1 MSPAGLYH
9 FLHNEDSP
17 LSEKQIQA
25 IQEMGFGSLLLLQIK
40 KVPGSLAYWLVSN
53 YNPIKGCLLDGKLPI
68 LEEDIYLSLGLPM
81 GPNVVIEA
89 SNGDKCPV
97 YLSVLE
103 KFKSQFGNDSIDVK
117 DILAKLP
124 TKKEGGDDF
133 KRNFIIYI
141 FSALLGGVV
150 GNQASLKLLKS
161 LANTDS
167 ISDFNWCNFIKRKL
181 ADQVQSWQKEEFETK
196 QLKENWFGGPIMA
209 LVFVYLDRSVFK
221 SRLVSRQFPT
231 LSTWTTEAIL
241 KRINDELNDK
251 NSKTRTFGRGSVE
264 PPLVM
269 SQHMPLAP
277 SSLLKIDFRQ
287 TSKSLGAPSSEHQS
301 VKQSKQQQPEQ
312 QQSEHAETAAPAV
325 SSNSGSASEFVDK
338 FAESAKVLAQA
349 FLQYKSLASHAPS
362 KLHSSPTVDKLVAAA
377 DGMAEGFRLSQQ
389 EKCGNEDNRKDEDNG
404 KTVEV
409 KEIVDNEEHEQNEEN
424 ILSCNVEN
432 IAENTERITGWS
444 EADLLA
450 ALEIMDEAFQ
460 PIQPHHSPPKPE
472 CPSFRLLPL
481 DDHLLSQPEEFL
493 SQPQPQPQPETEPQ
507 RQPETEPQP
516 EPSTSYGEA
525 DQPESDQAE
534 PEPDHSEPTVEVDL
548 VDITQTPAVYTRRGV
563 RVKTARNKRPTVPAE
578 VYRSPYLQRN
588 TNILKDFTQAEKNC
602 LDNVDVAAAQ
612 LILTPIIAPSC
623 PPFLF
628 CFDLRPESCKCQ
640 IIHPMKDISVDY
652 TPFHKPMQDRLIN
665 LLQSKLPSV
674 TCLTSMAM
682 PEVFVPKSIL
692 KCNQIDN
699 GLYLLNI
706 LENYKGNKTNSL
718 TTVNTEAQLRRFAL
732 WVCHQIATCSGN
744 LSKEIVKKD
753 ALELSSSLGLP
764 FTDKE
769 LVTCVGRRTKAIAQ

>member
-9 FLHNEDSP
+9 FLHIEDSP

-25 IQEMGFGSLLLLQIK
+25 IQEMGFGSLLLFQIK

-53 YNPIKGCLLDGKLPI
+53 YDPIKGCLLDGKLSI
-68 LEEDIYLSLGLPM
+68 LEEDIYLSLGLPK

-97 YLSVLE
+97 YLSVWR
-103 KFKSQFGNDSIDVK
+103 SS
-117 DILAKLP
+117 
-124 TKKEGGDDF
+124 
-133 KRNFIIYI
+133 KRN
-141 FSALLGGVV
+141 SAMIPLMSKTFWPSSLHKKK
-150 GNQASLKLLKS
+150 ASLKLLKS

-181 ADQVQSWQKEEFETK
+181 ADQVQSWQKKEFETK

-209 LVFVYLDRSVFK
+209 LVFVYLDRCVFK

-231 LSTWTTEAIL
+231 LSTWTTEAIS
-241 KRINDELNDK
+241 KRINNELNDK
-251 NSKTRTFGRGSVE
+251 SSKTRTFGRGSVE
-264 PPLVM
+264 PPLVK
-269 SQHMPLAP
+269 SQHMPHAP
-277 SSLLKIDFRQ
+277 SSLLKIEFWQ
-287 TSKSLGAPSSEHQS
+287 TSKSLGVPSSEHQS
-301 VKQSKQQQPEQ
+301 VKQSEQQQPEQ

-349 FLQYKSLASHAPS
+349 FLQYKSLASQAPS
-362 KLHSSPTVDKLVAAA
+362 KLHSSPTVDKLVAGA
-377 DGMAEGFRLSQQ
+377 DGIAEGFRLSQK
-389 EKCGNEDNRKDEDNG
+389 EKYGNEENRKHEDNG
-404 KTVEV
+404 KTVEE
-409 KEIVDNEEHEQNEEN
+409 KEIVDNDEHEENEENVKN

-450 ALEIMDEAFQ
+450 ALELMDEAFQ

-493 SQPQPQPQPETEPQ
+493 SQPQPQP
-507 RQPETEPQP
+507 ETEPQP
-516 EPSTSYGEA
+516 QP

-534 PEPDHSEPTVEVDL
+534 PEPDDSEPTVEADL

-563 RVKTARNKRPTVPAE
+563 RVKTVRNKRPIVPAE

-588 TNILKDFTQAEKNC
+588 TNILKAFTQAEKNC
-602 LDNVDVAAAQ
+602 LDNFDVAAAQ

-652 TPFHKPMQDRLIN
+652 TPFFKPTQDMLIN
-665 LLQSKLPSV
+665 LLQSKFPSV
-674 TCLTSMAM
+674 TGLTSMAM

-718 TTVNTEAQLRRFAL
+718 ITVNTEAQLRRFAL
-732 WVCHQIATCSGN
+732 RVCHQIATCSGN
-744 LSKEIVKKD
+744 LSKEIVEKD

-769 LVTCVGRRTKAIAQ
+769 LVTYVGRRTKAIAQ

>member
-1 MSPAGLYH
+1 
-9 FLHNEDSP
+9 
-17 LSEKQIQA
+17 
-25 IQEMGFGSLLLLQIK
+25 
-40 KVPGSLAYWLVSN
+40 
-53 YNPIKGCLLDGKLPI
+53 
-68 LEEDIYLSLGLPM
+68 M

-124 TKKEGGDDF
+124 TQKEGGDDF

-209 LVFVYLDRSVFK
+209 LVFVYLDRCIFK
-221 SRLVSRQFPT
+221 SRLVSRQFST
-231 LSTWTTEAIL
+231 LSTWTTESIS

-269 SQHMPLAP
+269 SQHMPHAP
-277 SSLLKIDFRQ
+277 SSLLKIEFRQ
-287 TSKSLGAPSSEHQS
+287 TSKSLGAPSSEHQP
-301 VKQSKQQQPEQ
+301 VKQSEQQQPEQ

-349 FLQYKSLASHAPS
+349 FLQYKSLASQAPS

-389 EKCGNEDNRKDEDNG
+389 EKCGNEDNRKHEDNG
-404 KTVEV
+404 KTVEE
-409 KEIVDNEEHEQNEEN
+409 KEIVDNEEHVENEEN

-507 RQPETEPQP
+507 PQRQPETEPQP

-563 RVKTARNKRPTVPAE
+563 CVKTVRNKRPTVPVE

-652 TPFHKPMQDRLIN
+652 TPFFKPTQDMLIN
-665 LLQSKLPSV
+665 LLQSKFPSV
-674 TCLTSMAM
+674 TGLTSMAM

-718 TTVNTEAQLRRFAL
+718 ITVNTEAQLRRFAL
-732 WVCHQIATCSGN
+732 RVCHQISTCSGN
-744 LSKEIVKKD
+744 LSKEIVEKD

-769 LVTCVGRRTKAIAQ
+769 LVFIHLHSKKLKHWWACICDLKQRKNFILDSMQSINVDEDNNHAEEIV

>member
-53 YNPIKGCLLDGKLPI
+53 YDPIKGCLLDGKLPI

-124 TKKEGGDDF
+124 TQKEGGDDF

-209 LVFVYLDRSVFK
+209 LVFVYLDRCVFK

-269 SQHMPLAP
+269 SQHMPHAP
-277 SSLLKIDFRQ
+277 SSLLKVDFRQ
-287 TSKSLGAPSSEHQS
+287 TSKSLGAPSSEHQP
-301 VKQSKQQQPEQ
+301 VKQSEQQQPEQ

-349 FLQYKSLASHAPS
+349 FLQYKSLASQAPS

-389 EKCGNEDNRKDEDNG
+389 EKCGNEDNRKHEDNG
-404 KTVEV
+404 KTVEE

-507 RQPETEPQP
+507 PQRQPETEPQP

-548 VDITQTPAVYTRRGV
+548 VDITQTPAVYTRRGDQV
-563 RVKTARNKRPTVPAE
+563 SPDVINVWCEILNSGESLRSRDSACRLFVPH
-578 VYRSPYLQRN
+578 S
-588 TNILKDFTQAEKNC
+588 TDSC

-623 PPFLF
+623 PPFL
-628 CFDLRPESCKCQ
+628 
-640 IIHPMKDISVDY
+640 
-652 TPFHKPMQDRLIN
+652 QDRLIN

-674 TCLTSMAM
+674 TGLTSMAM

-718 TTVNTEAQLRRFAL
+718 ITVNTVFIPLHNKKLKHWWACICDLKQGKNFILDSMQSINVDEDNHHA
-732 WVCHQIATCSGN
+732 S
-744 LSKEIVKKD
+744 EIV
-753 ALELSSSLGLP
+753 
-764 FTDKE
+764 
-769 LVTCVGRRTKAIAQ
+769 

>member
-1 MSPAGLYH
+1 MLVGREASDFRGRYISFPGIT
-9 FLHNEDSP
+9 N
-17 LSEKQIQA
+17 
-25 IQEMGFGSLLLLQIK
+25 GSK
-40 KVPGSLAYWLVSN
+40 F
-53 YNPIKGCLLDGKLPI
+53 
-68 LEEDIYLSLGLPM
+68 
-81 GPNVVIEA
+81 VIEA

-124 TKKEGGDDF
+124 TQKEDGDDF

-161 LANTDS
+161 LANTDL

-209 LVFVYLDRSVFK
+209 LVFVYLDRCVFK

-269 SQHMPLAP
+269 SQHMPHAP
-277 SSLLKIDFRQ
+277 SPLLKIDFRQ

-301 VKQSKQQQPEQ
+301 VKQSEQQQPEQ
-312 QQSEHAETAAPAV
+312 QQSEHAETAAPAAPAV

-349 FLQYKSLASHAPS
+349 FLQYKSLASQAPS

-389 EKCGNEDNRKDEDNG
+389 EKCGNEDNRKHEDNG
-404 KTVEV
+404 KTVEE
-409 KEIVDNEEHEQNEEN
+409 KEIVDNEEHEENEEN
-424 ILSCNVEN
+424 VKNILS
-432 IAENTERITGWS
+432 S
-444 EADLLA
+444 
-450 ALEIMDEAFQ
+450 
-460 PIQPHHSPPKPE
+460 
-472 CPSFRLLPL
+472 
-481 DDHLLSQPEEFL
+481 
-493 SQPQPQPQPETEPQ
+493 
-507 RQPETEPQP
+507 
-516 EPSTSYGEA
+516 

-548 VDITQTPAVYTRRGV
+548 VDITQTPDVYTRRGV

-612 LILTPIIAPSC
+612 L
-623 PPFLF
+623 
-628 CFDLRPESCKCQ
+628 
-640 IIHPMKDISVDY
+640 
-652 TPFHKPMQDRLIN
+652 QDRLIN

-674 TCLTSMAM
+674 TGLPSMAM

-718 TTVNTEAQLRRFAL
+718 ITVNTEAQLRRFAL
-732 WVCHQIATCSGN
+732 RVCHQIATCSGN
-744 LSKEIVKKD
+744 LSKEIVEKD

>member
-1 MSPAGLYH
+1 MKRSTPATSTSEVCEPAKKKRNYKERLPVLRTRMSPAGLYH

-40 KVPGSLAYWLVSN
+40 KVPGSLTYWLVKKVPGSLAYWLVSN
-53 YNPIKGCLLDGKLPI
+53 YDPIKGGLLDGKLPI

-124 TKKEGGDDF
+124 TQKEGGDDF

-181 ADQVQSWQKEEFETK
+181 ADQVQSW
-196 QLKENWFGGPIMA
+196 
-209 LVFVYLDRSVFK
+209 
-221 SRLVSRQFPT
+221 
-231 LSTWTTEAIL
+231 
-241 KRINDELNDK
+241 
-251 NSKTRTFGRGSVE
+251 GSVE

-269 SQHMPLAP
+269 SQHMPHAP

-287 TSKSLGAPSSEHQS
+287 TSKSLGASSSE
-301 VKQSKQQQPEQ
+301 QQQPEQ
-312 QQSEHAETAAPAV
+312 QPEHAETAAPAV
-325 SSNSGSASEFVDK
+325 SSNSGSISEFVDK
-338 FAESAKVLAQA
+338 FAESTKVLAQA
-349 FLQYKSLASHAPS
+349 FLQYKSLASQAPS

-404 KTVEV
+404 KTVEE

-444 EADLLA
+444 EADLL
-450 ALEIMDEAFQ
+450 
-460 PIQPHHSPPKPE
+460 
-472 CPSFRLLPL
+472 LPL

-493 SQPQPQPQPETEPQ
+493 SQPQPQPQPETEPQPQ

-548 VDITQTPAVYTRRGV
+548 VDITQTPVFTLVEVGESLRSRDSACRLF
-563 RVKTARNKRPTVPAE
+563 VPH
-578 VYRSPYLQRN
+578 S
-588 TNILKDFTQAEKNC
+588 TDSC
-602 LDNVDVAAAQ
+602 LDIVDVAAAQ
-612 LILTPIIAPSC
+612 LILTPIIAPSF

-628 CFDLRPESCKCQ
+628 CFDLRPESCKRQ

-652 TPFHKPMQDRLIN
+652 TPFYKPTQDRLIN

-674 TCLTSMAM
+674 RGLTSMAM

-718 TTVNTEAQLRRFAL
+718 ITVNTVSFLFN
-732 WVCHQIATCSGN
+732 I
-744 LSKEIVKKD
+744 
-753 ALELSSSLGLP
+753 
-764 FTDKE
+764 
-769 LVTCVGRRTKAIAQ
+769 

>member
-1 MSPAGLYH
+1 
-9 FLHNEDSP
+9 
-17 LSEKQIQA
+17 
-25 IQEMGFGSLLLLQIK
+25 
-40 KVPGSLAYWLVSN
+40 
-53 YNPIKGCLLDGKLPI
+53 
-68 LEEDIYLSLGLPM
+68 
-81 GPNVVIEA
+81 
-89 SNGDKCPV
+89 
-97 YLSVLE
+97 
-103 KFKSQFGNDSIDVK
+103 
-117 DILAKLP
+117 
-124 TKKEGGDDF
+124 
-133 KRNFIIYI
+133 
-141 FSALLGGVV
+141 
-150 GNQASLKLLKS
+150 
-161 LANTDS
+161 
-167 ISDFNWCNFIKRKL
+167 
-181 ADQVQSWQKEEFETK
+181 
-196 QLKENWFGGPIMA
+196 
-209 LVFVYLDRSVFK
+209 
-221 SRLVSRQFPT
+221 
-231 LSTWTTEAIL
+231 
-241 KRINDELNDK
+241 
-251 NSKTRTFGRGSVE
+251 
-264 PPLVM
+264 
-269 SQHMPLAP
+269 
-277 SSLLKIDFRQ
+277 
-287 TSKSLGAPSSEHQS
+287 
-301 VKQSKQQQPEQ
+301 
-312 QQSEHAETAAPAV
+312 
-325 SSNSGSASEFVDK
+325 
-338 FAESAKVLAQA
+338 
-349 FLQYKSLASHAPS
+349 
-362 KLHSSPTVDKLVAAA
+362 
-377 DGMAEGFRLSQQ
+377 
-389 EKCGNEDNRKDEDNG
+389 
-404 KTVEV
+404 
-409 KEIVDNEEHEQNEEN
+409 
-424 ILSCNVEN
+424 
-432 IAENTERITGWS
+432 
-444 EADLLA
+444 
-450 ALEIMDEAFQ
+450 MDEAFQ

-652 TPFHKPMQDRLIN
+652 TPFYKPTQDRLIN
-665 LLQSKLPSV
+665 LLQSMLPSV
-674 TCLTSMAM
+674 TGLTSKAM

-718 TTVNTEAQLRRFAL
+718 ITVNTEAQLRRFAL
-732 WVCHQIATCSGN
+732 RVCHQIATCSGN
-744 LSKEIVKKD
+744 LSKEIVEKD

>member
-1 MSPAGLYH
+1 MLVGREASDFRGRYISFPGIT
-9 FLHNEDSP
+9 N
-17 LSEKQIQA
+17 
-25 IQEMGFGSLLLLQIK
+25 GSK
-40 KVPGSLAYWLVSN
+40 F
-53 YNPIKGCLLDGKLPI
+53 
-68 LEEDIYLSLGLPM
+68 
-81 GPNVVIEA
+81 VIEA

-124 TKKEGGDDF
+124 TQKEGGDDF

-150 GNQASLKLLKS
+150 GNQANLKLLKS
-161 LANTDS
+161 LANTDL

-209 LVFVYLDRSVFK
+209 LVFVYLDRCVFK

-241 KRINDELNDK
+241 KRITDELNDK

-269 SQHMPLAP
+269 SQHMPHAP
-277 SSLLKIDFRQ
+277 SLLLKIDFRQ

-301 VKQSKQQQPEQ
+301 VKQSEQQQPEQ

-325 SSNSGSASEFVDK
+325 SSNLGSASEFVDK

-349 FLQYKSLASHAPS
+349 FLQYKSLASQAPS

-389 EKCGNEDNRKDEDNG
+389 EKCGNEDNG
-404 KTVEV
+404 KTVEE

-424 ILSCNVEN
+424 ILSCDVV
-432 IAENTERITGWS
+432 NTERITGWS

-481 DDHLLSQPEEFL
+481 DDQLLSQPEEFL
-493 SQPQPQPQPETEPQ
+493 SQPQPQAQPETEPQ

-516 EPSTSYGEA
+516 EPSTSYGGA

-652 TPFHKPMQDRLIN
+652 TPFYKPTQDRLIN

-674 TCLTSMAM
+674 TGLTSMAM

-699 GLYLLNI
+699 GLYLMNI

-718 TTVNTEAQLRRFAL
+718 ITVNTEAQLRRFAL
-732 WVCHQIATCSGN
+732 RVCHQIATCSGN
-744 LSKEIVKKD
+744 LSKEIVEKD
-753 ALELSSSLGLP
+753 ALELSFSLGLP

-769 LVTCVGRRTKAIAQ
+769 LVVDAETNPEIWGQYIKPQYIPADGSHIDMVFIPFHSKKWKHWWACICDLKQGKNFILDSMQSINEDEDNNHALEIV

>member
-53 YNPIKGCLLDGKLPI
+53 YDPIKGCLLDGKLPI

-124 TKKEGGDDF
+124 TQKEGGDDF

-161 LANTDS
+161 LANTDL

-209 LVFVYLDRSVFK
+209 LVFVYLDRCVFK

-264 PPLVM
+264 PPL
-269 SQHMPLAP
+269 Q
-277 SSLLKIDFRQ
+277 
-287 TSKSLGAPSSEHQS
+287 SE
-301 VKQSKQQQPEQ
+301 QQQPEQ

-325 SSNSGSASEFVDK
+325 SSNSGSASEFFDK

-349 FLQYKSLASHAPS
+349 FLQYKSLASQAPS

-389 EKCGNEDNRKDEDNG
+389 EKCGNEDNRKREDNG
-404 KTVEV
+404 KTVEE
-409 KEIVDNEEHEQNEEN
+409 KEIVDNEEHVENEEN

-516 EPSTSYGEA
+516 EPSTSYGGA

-548 VDITQTPAVYTRRGV
+548 IDITQTPAVYTRRGV

-602 LDNVDVAAAQ
+602 LDNVDVAATQ
-612 LILTPIIAPSC
+612 LILTLIIAPSC

-652 TPFHKPMQDRLIN
+652 TPFYKPTQDRLIN

-674 TCLTSMAM
+674 TGLTSMAM

-718 TTVNTEAQLRRFAL
+718 ITVNTEAQLRRFAL
-732 WVCHQIATCSGN
+732 RVCHQIATCSGN
-744 LSKEIVKKD
+744 LSKEIVEKD

>member
-1 MSPAGLYH
+1 
-9 FLHNEDSP
+9 
-17 LSEKQIQA
+17 
-25 IQEMGFGSLLLLQIK
+25 
-40 KVPGSLAYWLVSN
+40 
-53 YNPIKGCLLDGKLPI
+53 
-68 LEEDIYLSLGLPM
+68 
-81 GPNVVIEA
+81 
-89 SNGDKCPV
+89 
-97 YLSVLE
+97 
-103 KFKSQFGNDSIDVK
+103 
-117 DILAKLP
+117 
-124 TKKEGGDDF
+124 
-133 KRNFIIYI
+133 
-141 FSALLGGVV
+141 
-150 GNQASLKLLKS
+150 
-161 LANTDS
+161 
-167 ISDFNWCNFIKRKL
+167 
-181 ADQVQSWQKEEFETK
+181 
-196 QLKENWFGGPIMA
+196 MA
-209 LVFVYLDRSVFK
+209 LVFVYLDRCVFK

-231 LSTWTTEAIL
+231 LFTWTTEAIL

-269 SQHMPLAP
+269 SQHMPHAP

-287 TSKSLGAPSSEHQS
+287 TSKSLGASSSE
-301 VKQSKQQQPEQ
+301 QQQPEQ
-312 QQSEHAETAAPAV
+312 QPEHAETAAPAV
-325 SSNSGSASEFVDK
+325 SSNSGSISEFVDK
-338 FAESAKVLAQA
+338 FAESTKVLAQA
-349 FLQYKSLASHAPS
+349 FLQYKSLASQAPS

-377 DGMAEGFRLSQQ
+377 AGMAEGFRLSQQ

-404 KTVEV
+404 KTVEE

-507 RQPETEPQP
+507 PQRQPETEPQP

-525 DQPESDQAE
+525 DQPESYQAE
-534 PEPDHSEPTVEVDL
+534 PEPDHSEPTLEVDL
-548 VDITQTPAVYTRRGV
+548 VDITQTPVVYTRRGV

-602 LDNVDVAAAQ
+602 LDIVDVAAAQ
-612 LILTPIIAPSC
+612 LILTPIIAPSF

-628 CFDLRPESCKCQ
+628 CFDLRPESCKRQ

-652 TPFHKPMQDRLIN
+652 TPFYKPTQDRLIN

-674 TCLTSMAM
+674 TGLTSMAM

-699 GLYLLNI
+699 GLYLPNI

-718 TTVNTEAQLRRFAL
+718 ITVNTAVDAETNPEIWDQYIKPQYIPADGSHIDMVFIPLHNKTLKHWWACICDLKQGKNFILDSMQSIDVDEDNHHA
-732 WVCHQIATCSGN
+732 S
-744 LSKEIVKKD
+744 EIV
-753 ALELSSSLGLP
+753 
-764 FTDKE
+764 
-769 LVTCVGRRTKAIAQ
+769 

>member
-53 YNPIKGCLLDGKLPI
+53 YDPIKGCLLDGKLPI

-89 SNGDKCPV
+89 SNGDKCPT

-124 TKKEGGDDF
+124 TQKEGGDDF

-161 LANTDS
+161 LANTDL

-209 LVFVYLDRSVFK
+209 LVFVYLDRCVFK

-269 SQHMPLAP
+269 SQHMPHAP

-301 VKQSKQQQPEQ
+301 VKQSEQQQPEQ

-349 FLQYKSLASHAPS
+349 FLQYKSLASQAPS

-404 KTVEV
+404 KTVEE

-424 ILSCNVEN
+424 ILSCDVV
-432 IAENTERITGWS
+432 NTERITGWS

-450 ALEIMDEAFQ
+450 ALESMDEAFQ

-493 SQPQPQPQPETEPQ
+493 SQPQPQPETEPQ

-516 EPSTSYGEA
+516 EPSTSYGGA

-612 LILTPIIAPSC
+612 L
-623 PPFLF
+623 
-628 CFDLRPESCKCQ
+628 
-640 IIHPMKDISVDY
+640 
-652 TPFHKPMQDRLIN
+652 QDRLIT

-674 TCLTSMAM
+674 TGLTSMAM
-682 PEVFVPKSIL
+682 PEVLVPKSIL

-718 TTVNTEAQLRRFAL
+718 ITVNTEGQLRRFAL
-732 WVCHQIATCSGN
+732 RVCHQIATCSGN
-744 LSKEIVKKD
+744 LSKEIVEKD
-753 ALELSSSLGLP
+753 ALELSFSLGLP

>member
-53 YNPIKGCLLDGKLPI
+53 YDPIKGCLLDRKLPI

-124 TKKEGGDDF
+124 TQKEGGDDF

-209 LVFVYLDRSVFK
+209 LVFVYLDRCVFK

-269 SQHMPLAP
+269 SQHMPHAP

-287 TSKSLGAPSSEHQS
+287 TSKSLGASSSEHQS
-301 VKQSKQQQPEQ
+301 VKQSEQQQPEQ

-349 FLQYKSLASHAPS
+349 FLQYKSLASQAPS

-404 KTVEV
+404 KTVEE

-424 ILSCNVEN
+424 ILS
-432 IAENTERITGWS
+432 S
-444 EADLLA
+444 
-450 ALEIMDEAFQ
+450 
-460 PIQPHHSPPKPE
+460 
-472 CPSFRLLPL
+472 
-481 DDHLLSQPEEFL
+481 
-493 SQPQPQPQPETEPQ
+493 
-507 RQPETEPQP
+507 
-516 EPSTSYGEA
+516 

-563 RVKTARNKRPTVPAE
+563 RVKTARNKRPIVPAE

-652 TPFHKPMQDRLIN
+652 TPFYKPTQDRLIN

-718 TTVNTEAQLRRFAL
+718 ITVNTEGQLRRFAL
-732 WVCHQIATCSGN
+732 RVCHQIATCSGN
-744 LSKEIVKKD
+744 LSKEIVEKD

>member
-53 YNPIKGCLLDGKLPI
+53 YDPIKGCLLDGKLPI

-124 TKKEGGDDF
+124 TQKEGGDDF

-209 LVFVYLDRSVFK
+209 LVFVYLDR
-221 SRLVSRQFPT
+221 
-231 LSTWTTEAIL
+231 
-241 KRINDELNDK
+241 
-251 NSKTRTFGRGSVE
+251 GSVE

-269 SQHMPLAP
+269 SQHMPHAP

-287 TSKSLGAPSSEHQS
+287 TSKSLGAPSSEHQP
-301 VKQSKQQQPEQ
+301 VKQSEQQPEQ

-349 FLQYKSLASHAPS
+349 FLQYKSLASQAPS

-404 KTVEV
+404 KTVEE

-424 ILSCNVEN
+424 ILSCIVEN

-516 EPSTSYGEA
+516 EPSTSYGGA

-602 LDNVDVAAAQ
+602 LDNVDVAATQ
-612 LILTPIIAPSC
+612 L
-623 PPFLF
+623 
-628 CFDLRPESCKCQ
+628 E
-640 IIHPMKDISVDY
+640 
-652 TPFHKPMQDRLIN
+652 
-665 LLQSKLPSV
+665 
-674 TCLTSMAM
+674 
-682 PEVFVPKSIL
+682 
-692 KCNQIDN
+692 
-699 GLYLLNI
+699 G
-706 LENYKGNKTNSL
+706 
-718 TTVNTEAQLRRFAL
+718 QLRRFAL
-732 WVCHQIATCSGN
+732 RVCHQIATCYGN
-744 LSKEIVKKD
+744 LSKEIAEKD

>member
-53 YNPIKGCLLDGKLPI
+53 YDPIKGCLLDGKLPI

-124 TKKEGGDDF
+124 TQKEGGDDF

-209 LVFVYLDRSVFK
+209 LVFVYLDRCVFK

-269 SQHMPLAP
+269 SQHMPHAP

-287 TSKSLGAPSSEHQS
+287 TSKSLGAPSSEHQP
-301 VKQSKQQQPEQ
+301 VKQSEQQQPEQ

-349 FLQYKSLASHAPS
+349 FLQYKSLASQAPS

-389 EKCGNEDNRKDEDNG
+389 EKCGNEDNRKHEDNG
-404 KTVEV
+404 KTVEE

-507 RQPETEPQP
+507 PQRQPETEPQP

-563 RVKTARNKRPTVPAE
+563 RVKTVRNKRPTVPAE

-652 TPFHKPMQDRLIN
+652 TPFY
-665 LLQSKLPSV
+665 KL
-674 TCLTSMAM
+674 
-682 PEVFVPKSIL
+682 
-692 KCNQIDN
+692 
-699 GLYLLNI
+699 
-706 LENYKGNKTNSL
+706 
-718 TTVNTEAQLRRFAL
+718 TEAQLRRFAL
-732 WVCHQIATCSGN
+732 RVCHQIATCSGN
-744 LSKEIVKKD
+744 LSKEIVEKD

>member
-1 MSPAGLYH
+1 
-9 FLHNEDSP
+9 
-17 LSEKQIQA
+17 
-25 IQEMGFGSLLLLQIK
+25 
-40 KVPGSLAYWLVSN
+40 
-53 YNPIKGCLLDGKLPI
+53 
-68 LEEDIYLSLGLPM
+68 M

-124 TKKEGGDDF
+124 TQKEGGDDF

-209 LVFVYLDRSVFK
+209 LVFVYLDRCVFK

-269 SQHMPLAP
+269 SQHMPHAP

-301 VKQSKQQQPEQ
+301 VKQSEQQQHEQ
-312 QQSEHAETAAPAV
+312 QQSEHVETAAPVV

-349 FLQYKSLASHAPS
+349 FLQYKSLASQAPS

-404 KTVEV
+404 KTVEE

-460 PIQPHHSPPKPE
+460 PIQPHHSPPKLE

-481 DDHLLSQPEEFL
+481 DEHLLSQPEEFL
-493 SQPQPQPQPETEPQ
+493 SQPQPQPEIEPQPQ

-534 PEPDHSEPTVEVDL
+534 PAPDHSEPTVEIDL

-563 RVKTARNKRPTVPAE
+563 RVKTARNKRPTIPAE

-602 LDNVDVAAAQ
+602 LNNVDVAAAQ

-623 PPFLF
+623 LPFLF

-652 TPFHKPMQDRLIN
+652 TPFYKP
-665 LLQSKLPSV
+665 
-674 TCLTSMAM
+674 
-682 PEVFVPKSIL
+682 
-692 KCNQIDN
+692 
-699 GLYLLNI
+699 
-706 LENYKGNKTNSL
+706 
-718 TTVNTEAQLRRFAL
+718 TEAQLRRFAL
-732 WVCHQIATCSGN
+732 RVCHQIATCSGN
-744 LSKEIVKKD
+744 LSKEIVEKD

>member
-1 MSPAGLYH
+1 S
-9 FLHNEDSP
+9 
-17 LSEKQIQA
+17 
-25 IQEMGFGSLLLLQIK
+25 
-40 KVPGSLAYWLVSN
+40 
-53 YNPIKGCLLDGKLPI
+53 
-68 LEEDIYLSLGLPM
+68 
-81 GPNVVIEA
+81 
-89 SNGDKCPV
+89 
-97 YLSVLE
+97 
-103 KFKSQFGNDSIDVK
+103 
-117 DILAKLP
+117 
-124 TKKEGGDDF
+124 
-133 KRNFIIYI
+133 
-141 FSALLGGVV
+141 
-150 GNQASLKLLKS
+150 
-161 LANTDS
+161 
-167 ISDFNWCNFIKRKL
+167 
-181 ADQVQSWQKEEFETK
+181 
-196 QLKENWFGGPIMA
+196 
-209 LVFVYLDRSVFK
+209 
-221 SRLVSRQFPT
+221 
-231 LSTWTTEAIL
+231 
-241 KRINDELNDK
+241 
-251 NSKTRTFGRGSVE
+251 
-264 PPLVM
+264 
-269 SQHMPLAP
+269 
-277 SSLLKIDFRQ
+277 
-287 TSKSLGAPSSEHQS
+287 SSEHQP
-301 VKQSKQQQPEQ
+301 VKQSEQQQPEQ

-349 FLQYKSLASHAPS
+349 FLQYKSLASQAPS
-362 KLHSSPTVDKLVAAA
+362 KLHSSPTVDKLVAGA
-377 DGMAEGFRLSQQ
+377 DGIAEGFRLSQK
-389 EKCGNEDNRKDEDNG
+389 EKYGNEENRKHEDNG
-404 KTVEV
+404 KTVEE
-409 KEIVDNEEHEQNEEN
+409 KEIVDNDEHEENEENVKN

-450 ALEIMDEAFQ
+450 ALELMDEAFQ

-493 SQPQPQPQPETEPQ
+493 SQPQPQPQPQPETEPQPQ

-525 DQPESDQAE
+525 DQPKSDQAE

-563 RVKTARNKRPTVPAE
+563 RVKTVRNKRPIVPAE

-588 TNILKDFTQAEKNC
+588 TNILKDFTQAGESLRSRDSACRLFVPHSTDSC

-652 TPFHKPMQDRLIN
+652 TPFYKPTQDRLIN

-674 TCLTSMAM
+674 TGLTSMAR

-718 TTVNTEAQLRRFAL
+718 ITINTEGQLRRFAL
-732 WVCHQIATCSGN
+732 RVCHQIATCSGN
-744 LSKEIVKKD
+744 LSKEIVEKD

>member
-53 YNPIKGCLLDGKLPI
+53 YDPIKGCLLDGKLPI

-124 TKKEGGDDF
+124 TQKEGGDDF

-209 LVFVYLDRSVFK
+209 LVFVYLDRCVFK

-269 SQHMPLAP
+269 SQHMPHAP

-301 VKQSKQQQPEQ
+301 VKQSEQQQPEQ

-349 FLQYKSLASHAPS
+349 FLQYKSLASQAPS

-404 KTVEV
+404 KTVEE

-424 ILSCNVEN
+424 ILS
-432 IAENTERITGWS
+432 S
-444 EADLLA
+444 
-450 ALEIMDEAFQ
+450 FQ

-534 PEPDHSEPTVEVDL
+534 PEPDHSKPTVEVDL

-602 LDNVDVAAAQ
+602 LDNVDVAATQ
-612 LILTPIIAPSC
+612 L
-623 PPFLF
+623 
-628 CFDLRPESCKCQ
+628 
-640 IIHPMKDISVDY
+640 
-652 TPFHKPMQDRLIN
+652 QDRLIN

-718 TTVNTEAQLRRFAL
+718 ITVNTEAQLRRFAL
-732 WVCHQIATCSGN
+732 RVCHQIATCSGN
-744 LSKEIVKKD
+744 LSKEIVEKD
-753 ALELSSSLGLP
+753 ALELSFSLGLP

>member
-9 FLHNEDSP
+9 FLHNEDIP

-25 IQEMGFGSLLLLQIK
+25 IQEMGFGFLLLLQIK

-53 YNPIKGCLLDGKLPI
+53 YDPIKGCLLDGKLPI

-81 GPNVVIEA
+81 GQNVVIEA

-124 TKKEGGDDF
+124 TQKEGGDDF

-196 QLKENWFGGPIMA
+196 QVKENWFGGPIMA
-209 LVFVYLDRSVFK
+209 LVFVYLDRCVFK

-269 SQHMPLAP
+269 SQHMPHAP
-277 SSLLKIDFRQ
+277 SPLLKIDFRQ

-301 VKQSKQQQPEQ
+301 VKQSEQQQPEQ
-312 QQSEHAETAAPAV
+312 QQSEHAETAAPAAPAV

-349 FLQYKSLASHAPS
+349 FLQYKSLASQAPS

-377 DGMAEGFRLSQQ
+377 DGMAKGFRLSQQ
-389 EKCGNEDNRKDEDNG
+389 EKCGNEDNRKHEDNG
-404 KTVEV
+404 KTVEE

-507 RQPETEPQP
+507 PQRQPETEPQP

-525 DQPESDQAE
+525 NQPESDQAE

-563 RVKTARNKRPTVPAE
+563 RVKTVRNKRPIVPAE

-612 LILTPIIAPSC
+612 L
-623 PPFLF
+623 
-628 CFDLRPESCKCQ
+628 
-640 IIHPMKDISVDY
+640 
-652 TPFHKPMQDRLIN
+652 QDRLIN
-665 LLQSKLPSV
+665 LLQSKLPSL
-674 TCLTSMAM
+674 TGLTSMAM

-706 LENYKGNKTNSL
+706 LETYKGNKTNSL
-718 TTVNTEAQLRRFAL
+718 ITVNTEGQLRRFAL
-732 WVCHQIATCSGN
+732 RVCHQIATCSGN
-744 LSKEIVKKD
+744 LSKEIVEKD
-753 ALELSSSLGLP
+753 ALELSSYLGLP